1 VGDGLFGR
9 SGGGDGRSPRRSL
22 ASIATL
28 LDLYR
33 VGGLANARDLRT
45 LAEALDDPAV
55 TAALTIAEAERED
68 IRRRADAAANAA
80 YRPD

>member
-1 VGDGLFGR
+1 MSDGLFGR
-9 SGGGDGRSPRRSL
+9 TGGDGRLPRRSL

-28 LDLYR
+28 LDLFR
-33 VGGLANARDLRT
+33 VGGLANPRDLRT
-45 LAEALDDPAV
+45 LAEALDDPAI
-55 TAALTIAEAERED
+55 TAALTIPEAEREE